1 MNLSRSA
8 AADRGGRG
16 VGQRMVV
23 QPVAGRQRALEERLH
38 PVGTIVDQ
46 GEWRHAAWGDAQN
59 LLEQFRPPERQAGA
73 AEHLGQSIDVDLAMV
88 QADQQPEP
96 ALPVLD
102 ERFLQRPPGMWPVCR
117 SAVSRCTRVD
127 ARRIGRCPARRGG
140 AAAGPGR
147 PPWAARN
154 QRWLWPQAALLGM
167 SPDVICRAGRRDYLL
182 RARGVSCEDETVIMV
197 RASGTN
203 GAPDP
208 APDAGADPAAGR
220 AR

>member
-102 ERFLQRPPGMWPVCR
+102 EKVLAAAAGYVAGMPLGRLEVYTGGCSKDWAL
-117 SAVSRCTRVD
+117 SSSSR
-127 ARRIGRCPARRGG
+127 RRGG
-140 AAAGPGR
+140 WTRSATMGG
-147 PPWAARN
+147 
-154 QRWLWPQAALLGM
+154 
-167 SPDVICRAGRRDYLL
+167 S
-182 RARGVSCEDETVIMV
+182 
-197 RASGTN
+197 
-203 GAPDP
+203 
-208 APDAGADPAAGR
+208 
-220 AR
+220 